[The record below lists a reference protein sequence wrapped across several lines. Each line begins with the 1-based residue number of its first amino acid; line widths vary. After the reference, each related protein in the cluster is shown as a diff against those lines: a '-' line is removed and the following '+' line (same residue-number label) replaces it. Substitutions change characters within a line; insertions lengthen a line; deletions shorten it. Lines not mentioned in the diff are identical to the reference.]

1 VFIRVHQWFRLIQ
14 RLFHFGKNMHRTF
27 FLIITII
34 FLTITSGCAGP
45 VHKAPVERDIS
56 KPAKRTPA
64 RSKIPATL
72 RPYVIKGKKYYPIP
86 SAYGFQ
92 QQGIASWYGK
102 MFHGR
107 KTSNGETYDMHGRT
121 AAHKTL
127 PMNTR
132 VLVQNLENGKETIV
146 RINDRGP
153 FVEGRI
159 IDLTQTAAKELGML
173 RNGTARVRITALG
186 ESVSLK
192 SGSGSITR
200 LLPHADFSKG
210 EFYVQI
216 GSFTVKDNAIRLK
229 NKMEQWGK
237 KTVIRKYD
245 RGDRLFY
252 RVHVQAGTTI
262 REAKRN
268 AEVLKKAGFPG
279 FVVAK

>member
-1 VFIRVHQWFRLIQ
+1 
-14 RLFHFGKNMHRTF
+14 MHRTL

-34 FLTITSGCAGP
+34 FLTITYGCGGP
-45 VHKAPVERDIS
+45 VHRAPIERYIS
-56 KPAKRTPA
+56 KPAKRPPA

-92 QQGIASWYGK
+92 QKGIASWYGR

-132 VLVQNLENGKETIV
+132 LLVQNLENGRETVV

-153 FVEGRI
+153 FVTGRI
-159 IDLTQTAAKELGML
+159 IDLTQTAAKEIGMI
-173 RNGTARVRITALG
+173 RKGTARVRITALG

-192 SGSGSITR
+192 SDRGNIIR
-200 LLPHADFSKG
+200 LLPQADFSKG

-216 GSFTVKDNAIRLK
+216 GSFTVKNNAVRLR
-229 NKMEQWGK
+229 NKMEKWGK

-245 RGDRLFY
+245 RGDKLFY

-262 REAKRN
+262 KEAKRN
-268 AEVLKKAGFPG
+268 AEVLKKAGFAG